1 MKITD
6 YHTSRGKSPLSAALY
21 KGVESMPFVEANMAK
36 ERRKLQELIDGSP
49 EAKKAVEEFDKEYEF
64 RRKLVLAREEAG
76 LTQKQLQEISGLDQR
91 AISQMEADEKISP
104 RVRTLKKYLNAIG
117 YALDIF
123 LQ

>member
-1 MKITD
+1 
-6 YHTSRGKSPLSAALY
+6 
-21 KGVESMPFVEANMAK
+21 MPFVEANMAK